1 MTKAVETELAYL
13 RERVEALEGDLDAL
27 RVKVERMPGYEEAEL
42 AELEAKGNDEVEPI
56 EVAQIKIG
64 AHDLIFVLATMTEK
78 YAQQIIVQT
87 KIVKI
92 NVAGKTTEEKATLE
106 KEKITVPVPVPTN
119 LGEGQLVVIDLINKD
134 GGKFTLAYMKTNAE
148 GLKLRGAAEQ
158 KKFRQQEGQQED
170 QQKG

>member
-56 EVAQIKIG
+56 EVAQIEIG
-64 AHDLIFVLATMTEK
+64 AEALNSVRAMTEK
-78 YAQQIIVQT
+78 DAQQIIVQT
-87 KIVKI
+87 KSVKI
-92 NVAGKTTEEKATLE
+92 NVAGKTTLE
-106 KEKITVPVPVPTN
+106 KVTPENKKITVPVSVPTN
-119 LGEGQLVVIDLINKD
+119 LGEGQLVVIDLINKV
-134 GGKFTLAYMKTNAE
+134 GGKFTLAYVKTTAQ
-148 GLKLRGAAEQ
+148 GLNLELRGSAEQ
-158 KKFRQQEGQQED
+158 KRFRQQED